1 MLRTLASTGRI
12 LAQTWPAL
20 LAWYLGGTLVRA
32 AVLALAAPIGPQSP
46 LAALL
51 IVPVAVL
58 ARLISYVGMFL
69 VLRRAMR
76 TYRSLADGDVSE
88 STFRELASEFSR
100 VLVASVLP
108 FFFLYSL
115 IGLLAADLSDYARS
129 AFRYSLGSENG
140 VIDVGD
146 GPLVVVVIVVA
157 FAARQLLKVF
167 GAKLPRWVAVVEIYL
182 EATWIFVALSGVAA
196 VFGDLTA
203 WIADRQVVHWIDEGR
218 EALRSLWTPIR
229 LGIDGIE
236 WATPVA
242 AQLVLLPLA
251 WLLIAGVV
259 YTRSLESARHER
271 IISRRFE
278 ARLRLGLQRL
288 PAIVRNRSRL
298 VTDEWDDIGGPLA
311 LSGRLI
317 AWAGIRDLAVF
328 LCAYAL
334 LFAAGQWFS
343 RLLYAA
349 IGAHDSLW
357 WYTVNPILDA
367 AIFLVV
373 EPVRVV
379 LLAAAFDWCL
389 ARWAHRRRAGANG
402 AQASANLSST
412 VDSPVSVKSTVA
424 VP

>member
-12 LAQTWPAL
+12 LAQRWPAL

-69 VLRRAMR
+69 VLRRSMR
-76 TYRSLADGDVSE
+76 SYRALARGDVSE
-88 STFRELASEFSR
+88 ATFRELASEFSR

-115 IGLLAADLSDYARS
+115 VGLLAADLSDYARS

-167 GAKLPRWVAVVEIYL
+167 GPRLPRWVAVVEIYL

-196 VFGDLTA
+196 VFGDVTG
-203 WIADRQVVHWIDEGR
+203 WIADRQVVHWIDDAR

-229 LGIDGIE
+229 LGIDGLD
-236 WATPVA
+236 WAAPVA

-251 WLLIAGVV
+251 WLLVAGVV
-259 YTRSLESARHER
+259 YTRSLEATNGER
-271 IISRRFE
+271 TVSRRLE

-288 PAIVRNRSRL
+288 PPIVRNRSRL

-317 AWAGIRDLAVF
+317 LGAGARDLALF
-328 LCAYAL
+328 LCAYGV
-334 LFAAGQWFS
+334 LFAAGQWLS
-343 RLLYAA
+343 RALYAA

-357 WYTVNPILDA
+357 WFTVNPILDA
-367 AIFLVV
+367 AIFLLV

-389 ARWAHRRRAGANG
+389 ARWDARA
-402 AQASANLSST
+402 QRSAKRSSSLE
-412 VDSPVSVKSTVA
+412 SPESATSTVA
-424 VP
+424 VE